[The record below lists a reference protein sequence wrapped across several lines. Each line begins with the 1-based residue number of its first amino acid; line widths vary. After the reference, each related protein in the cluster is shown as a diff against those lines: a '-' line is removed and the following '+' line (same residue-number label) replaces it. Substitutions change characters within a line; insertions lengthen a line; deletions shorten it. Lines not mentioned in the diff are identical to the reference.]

1 MSFAV
6 ERRAANAAHGPSPQ
20 GGAALMNCLDA
31 TFTLTPR
38 SPFYYMS
45 AHNQAVLFCYGA
57 DFTYVCP
64 ADLSSLYASN
74 RFYFDAAFAGDPN
87 LDYTQWANRK
97 KARFLMPVIDLGDY
111 GAAQKQ
117 LALIFG
123 FDVPYSSVDG
133 RVLVYSDAGLLQ
145 DQKLVYG
152 DNQFLIEIESLDL
165 PLALYFIHVGGYWFF
180 RGISDYVV

>member
-1 MSFAV
+1 MS
-6 ERRAANAAHGPSPQ
+6 
-20 GGAALMNCLDA
+20 CLDA

-38 SPFYYMS
+38 FPFYYKS

-57 DFTYVCP
+57 DFTYASP
-64 ADLSSLYASN
+64 NDLSSLYASD
-74 RFYFDAAFAGDPN
+74 RFFFDAAFAADPN

-97 KARFLMPVIDLGDY
+97 KTRFLWPVIDLGDY

-123 FDVPYSSVDG
+123 FDVLYSSVDG
-133 RVLVYSDAGLLQ
+133 RVLVYSDAGLLH

-152 DNQFLIEIESLDL
+152 DNQFLLEIEFLAL
-165 PLALYFIHVGGYWFF
+165 PFSLYFIHAGGYWFF
-180 RGISDYVV
+180 RGLSGYVV